1 MIDSHPHHPHT
12 EPVIDRSASALALI
26 SMAHGVNHVQSTFMP
41 MIYPLVLREFGA
53 SYGELGVM
61 LGVAGALGGLLQ
73 LAAGALG
80 TIVRR
85 HMLLG
90 VGNVLVG
97 VCVLVLALAQNF
109 FQFFLWTVGVR
120 VGGAAQHPVGSSL
133 LAHHFQHKQ
142 LGLALATHFSAG
154 NIGTALTPLVAA
166 MLIGLWGWRI
176 TTFLFAIPGI
186 LAGLALCVWLK
197 DPRET
202 SPQSA
207 QAPSASFW
215 RNNRRAIADR
225 RVRWI
230 LLSTV
235 VAAGGSG
242 HGVLMVYLP
251 LYLSHTLGLES
262 TTVGFIFS
270 LLMVGSILGPLLGG
284 RLVDRFNRQW
294 VVLGAY
300 ALAAL
305 VTLGFPW
312 VAAQSFL
319 LPVSALLL
327 GTAAFTVSPILQTIV
342 AQATEDRVRDIAFA
356 LFYTATF
363 MAGAIWSP
371 MIGYL
376 ADRFGLGAAFAVMAG
391 SFVMAAL
398 CLLPSQLD
406 EVPAESL
413 APPQANQHKASGAPL
428 MGP

>member
-1 MIDSHPHHPHT
+1 MSDSHPHHHHG
-12 EPVIDRSASALALI
+12 EPVTDRSALALALI
-26 SMAHGVNHVQSTFMP
+26 STAHGVNHIQSAFMP
-41 MIYPLVLREFGA
+41 MIYPLVLRELGA
-53 SYGELGVM
+53 SYSELGVM
-61 LGVAGALGGLLQ
+61 LGVAGALGGGLQ

-80 TIVRR
+80 TVVRR
-85 HMLLG
+85 QMLLG
-90 VGNVLVG
+90 VGNAIVG
-97 VCVLVLALAQNF
+97 VFTLLLAGAQNF
-109 FQFFLWTVGVR
+109 FQFFLWTVGGR

-133 LAHHFQHKQ
+133 LAHHFEHKQ
-142 LGLALATHFSAG
+142 LGLALSTHFSAG

-176 TTFLFAIPGI
+176 TTFLFAIPCVLVGI
-186 LAGLALCVWLK
+186 ALCVWLK

-202 SPQSA
+202 SPQRV
-207 QAPSASFW
+207 QAYPASLW
-215 RNNRRAIADR
+215 RDSRSAIADR
-225 RVRWI
+225 RSRWI
-230 LLSTV
+230 LLATV

-262 TTVGFIFS
+262 PAVGFIFS

-300 ALAAL
+300 SLAAL
-305 VTLGFPW
+305 FTLGFPW

-356 LFYTATF
+356 LFYTTTF

-371 MIGYL
+371 AIGYF
-376 ADRFGLGAAFAVMAG
+376 ADRFGLGVAFAAMAS

-398 CLLPSQLD
+398 CLLPSRLD

-413 APPQANQHKASGAPL
+413 ARPTPIDTNHPEHR
-428 MGP
+428 